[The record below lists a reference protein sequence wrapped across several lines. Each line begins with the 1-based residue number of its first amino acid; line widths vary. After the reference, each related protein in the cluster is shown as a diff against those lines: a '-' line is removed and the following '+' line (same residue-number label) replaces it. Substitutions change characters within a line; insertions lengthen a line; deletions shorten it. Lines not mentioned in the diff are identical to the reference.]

1 MFSNGCVMFIIQRE
15 YCQLLHKESWCFNII
30 IICSLYNFIYFV
42 TLCFLLRAI
51 SFATFVVMIVPYR
64 RYNIKLFEICSTES
78 LKIYI
83 FHVFLLQ
90 FYVLQNPI
98 IYFAMVVV
106 GTIMLLVIY
115 NLIERCIALI

>member
-15 YCQLLHKESWCFNII
+15 YCQLLHKESWCFIL
-30 IICSLYNFIYFV
+30 SHYVSYFEI
-42 TLCFLLRAI
+42 LRAI